1 MKITTL
7 GTGHG
12 DATISNASS
21 AILIEAGGTFYLLDC
36 ADGTEQRL
44 LNAGVEP
51 AAISA
56 VFLTHTHLDHSAG
69 LPNLLK
75 RFIKFKHYGRLPDAE
90 MKCYLPDMRAADI
103 IKDWIELNFF
113 VKYLQFFDA
122 GEGFSD
128 GNLTLRAIPNRH
140 LGDNGKSYSYK
151 VSAEGKTVFFTG
163 DLSDDFSDF
172 NIAEANHCDVVISE
186 MTHFPVDKAW
196 SLLKDLKCGKLIFN
210 HIGDP
215 YQSAAAQEKVLQ
227 QLAGLSFPVQFAFDG
242 MSFEI

>member
-1 MKITTL
+1 MKIITL

-12 DATISNASS
+12 DATVSNASS
-21 AILIEAGGTFYLLDC
+21 ATLIECGGKYYLIDC

-44 LNAGVEP
+44 LQAGVEP
-51 AAISA
+51 ASISA

-90 MKCYLPDMRAADI
+90 MKCYLPDMRAVDM
-103 IKDWIELNFF
+103 IKAWIELNFF
-113 VKYLQFFDA
+113 VKHLQFFDA
-122 GEGFSD
+122 AEGFSD

-151 VSAEGKTVFFTG
+151 VSSGEKAVFFTG

-172 NIAEANHCDVVISE
+172 DLAEANHCDIVISE
-186 MTHFPVDKAW
+186 MTHFPVDKALD
-196 SLLKDLKCGKLIFN
+196 LLKDLKCGKLIFN
-210 HIGDP
+210 HIGDL
-215 YQSAAAQEKVLQ
+215 YQSAAAQEQVLQ
-227 QLAGLSFPVQFAFDG
+227 QLAGLPFPVQFAFDG